1 MPTTDGRR
9 TVTLMVPT
17 LNEIDGL
24 KSIMPLVKPEW
35 VDQIL
40 IVDGNSSDGSADYA
54 RSQGWDVVVQSRPG
68 IRFAYFEAWPHIRG
82 DIVVTFSPDG
92 NSIPELIPQLIAK
105 IRDESWDMV
114 IASRYAPGAKSDDD
128 DWLTGFGNW
137 LFTRVINLLHGGHYT
152 DAMVI
157 YRAYPKQLFYDLDL
171 DKDDAYTPEKLFFT
185 IMGVEP
191 LLSVRAAKRKL
202 RLTDIP
208 GSEPARVGG
217 VRKLQTFRW
226 GGAYMTQVFRELYYW
241 K

>member
-1 MPTTDGRR
+1 MK
-9 TVTLMVPT
+9 TVTLLVPT
-17 LNEIDGL
+17 LNEIDGM
-24 KSIMPLVKPEW
+24 KTIMPLVKREW

-40 IVDGNSSDGSADYA
+40 VVDGNSKDGTADYA
-54 RSQGWDVVVQSRPG
+54 RSLGYDVVMQSKPG
-68 IRFAYFEAWPHIRG
+68 IRFAYFDAWPHIKG

-92 NSIPELIPQLIAK
+92 NSLPELIPALIAK
-105 IRDESWDMV
+105 VRDEGYDMV

-137 LFTRVINLLHGGHYT
+137 LFTRTINLLHGGHYT

-157 YRAYPKQLFYDLDL
+157 FRAYPKKLFDDLGML
-171 DKDDAYTPEKLFFT
+171 EEDAYTPERLFFT
-185 IMGVEP
+185 VIGCEP

-202 RLTDIP
+202 KLGDIP

-226 GGAYMTQVFRELYYW
+226 GGAYMVQVFRELWYW